1 MYLFESLFNF
11 QKILQDDL
19 NFKTFSPFD
28 FYLQRLISVP
38 QMFFFLIDIKNAF
51 ILQGPK
57 HEWICAKEVED
68 DKFLWLSVL
77 QNAIESSMEKSDWI

>member
-1 MYLFESLFNF
+1 MNLFNF

-38 QMFFFLIDIKNAF
+38 QTFFTDTKNAF

-57 HEWICAKEVED
+57 HEWICSTEVED

-77 QNAIESSMEKSDWI
+77 QNATESSMEK